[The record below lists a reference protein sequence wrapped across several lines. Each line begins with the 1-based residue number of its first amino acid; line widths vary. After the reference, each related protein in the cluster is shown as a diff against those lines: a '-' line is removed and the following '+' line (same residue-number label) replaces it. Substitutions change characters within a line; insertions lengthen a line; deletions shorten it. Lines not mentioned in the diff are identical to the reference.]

1 MTAFA
6 PVSDFRAG
14 ASNCVCPPG
23 TLSGAAPLG
32 RRELGLLGVG
42 AAASVLSQALMFSL
56 LPLAGRMLAP
66 SPFLSSSPFIALFI
80 GAVVATFPATM
91 LTDAF
96 GRRAAFALG
105 ASLGIAGGLVAAWG
119 LVYGAFWPLT
129 VGAFWIGI
137 ANGFALQYRH
147 AAAAGPGSHRQ
158 LAIVVGAGAVIGLVA
173 PTLAG
178 FAELRL
184 SPFLGA
190 GTALLAAAAHVVALA
205 AALAL
210 PVGSKP
216 IRLETAEI
224 SGRGS
229 WLLPTG
235 IAAAAWFG
243 MMGIMAFAPL
253 GLAGCG
259 FGLDAT
265 VGAVAWHLVAM
276 YAPVLFLGAAL
287 DKAGEKSVAA
297 AGLGL
302 IILAAFASFAGHSAS
317 AIIIALIAA
326 GAGWSIATTAAV
338 AALHRNAP
346 SRVGIAT
353 HDATIL
359 LAGVGGALAAQFM
372 G

>member
-1 MTAFA
+1 MTALV

-14 ASNCVCPPG
+14 AASCVCAP
-23 TLSGAAPLG
+23 GAAAVVRAPLS
-32 RRELGLLGVG
+32 RREVGLLGAG

-56 LPLAGRMLAP
+56 LPLVGRMLAP
-66 SPFLSSSPFIALFI
+66 APFLSSLPFISLFI
-80 GAVVATFPATM
+80 GAVMATFPATL

-119 LVYGAFWPLT
+119 LIYGAFWPLT
-129 VGAFWIGI
+129 VGALWIGI

-147 AAAAGPGSHRQ
+147 AAAGPASHQQ
-158 LAIVVGAGAVIGLVA
+158 LAVIVGAGAVIGLVA

-178 FAELRL
+178 LAEWRL

-190 GTALLAAAAHVVALA
+190 GTALLAAAAHVIALGTAVALPA
-205 AALAL
+205 GSSRPLSRSVEFAGRGRWFVPTAIAAL
-210 PVGSKP
+210 
-216 IRLETAEI
+216 
-224 SGRGS
+224 
-229 WLLPTG
+229 
-235 IAAAAWFG
+235 AWFG
-243 MMGIMAFAPL
+243 MMGVMAFAPL

-276 YAPVLFLGAAL
+276 YAPALLLARAL
-287 DKAGEKSVAA
+287 DKIGETSVALT
-297 AGLGL
+297 GLGL
-302 IILAAFASFAGHSAS
+302 VALAAVASLAGQSAT
-317 AIIIALIAA
+317 AIIIGLISA

-346 SRVGIAT
+346 SRLGIAA

-359 LAGVGGALAAQFM
+359 AAGVGGALTAQFL

>member
-1 MTAFA
+1 MHSSPA
-6 PVSDFRAG
+6 PEAQRVEQAARG
-14 ASNCVCPPG
+14 L
-23 TLSGAAPLG
+23 LSGIG
-32 RRELGLLGVG
+32 R
-42 AAASVLSQALMFSL
+42 LS
-56 LPLAGRMLAP
+56 R
-66 SPFLSSSPFIALFI
+66 ALFQ
-80 GAVVATFPATM
+80 
-91 LTDAF
+91 
-96 GRRAAFALG
+96 
-105 ASLGIAGGLVAAWG
+105 AGE
-119 LVYGAFWPLT
+119 F
-129 VGAFWIGI
+129 
-137 ANGFALQYRH
+137 
-147 AAAAGPGSHRQ
+147 
-158 LAIVVGAGAVIGLVA
+158 
-173 PTLAG
+173 
-178 FAELRL
+178 
-184 SPFLGA
+184 
-190 GTALLAAAAHVVALA
+190 
-205 AALAL
+205 
-210 PVGSKP
+210 
-216 IRLETAEI
+216 
-224 SGRGS
+224 
-229 WLLPTG
+229 G

-259 FGLDAT
+259 LGLDAT